1 MKERYKED
9 CPYYLEDFLVNLSII
24 KNRGDLTTD
33 EYYLDIRTFLRYIKI
48 KNKIVPSETKFENI
62 TVKDIPIELL
72 ENFTEKDAYQYMVW
86 LKDERQNGVAARAR
100 KTTSLK
106 QFYEYLANKSHL
118 IPKDNI
124 SSLEVPNVKRALPKY
139 LTLDE
144 VQTLLSSIRTKN
156 TERDYCIITLFLNC
170 GMRLSELCGININDI
185 SFENKTLRLLGK
197 GRKERI
203 IYLNDN
209 CIKAIE
215 QYLPYRKNYEMA
227 QNEKALFLS
236 SRKNRISRR
245 RVQKIIEECIF
256 AAGLKNTGVT
266 THKLRHTAATLM
278 YNNNGGDILAVKE
291 ILGHES
297 TSTTEIYTHLGS
309 DKMKNTM
316 NVMEDLLKKK
326 D

>member
-1 MKERYKED
+1 MKESYKND
-9 CPYYLEDFLVNLSII
+9 CPYYLEDFLINLSVI
-24 KNRGDLTTD
+24 KNRGDLTSS
-33 EYYLDIRTFLRYIKI
+33 EYYLDIRTFLRYLKV
-48 KNKIVPSETKFENI
+48 KNKMVPAETKFNDI
-62 TVKDIPIELL
+62 TISDVPIEMI
-72 ENFTEKDAYQYMVW
+72 ENFTEKDAYLYMVW
-86 LKDERQNGVAARAR
+86 LKDERQNGASARAR

-106 QFYEYLANKSHL
+106 QFYDYLANKAQL
-118 IPKDNI
+118 IPKDNMA
-124 SSLEVPNVKRALPKY
+124 SLEVPHVKRALPKY
-139 LTLDE
+139 LSLDE
-144 VQTLLSSIRTKN
+144 VQKLLSSIRTKN

-197 GRKERI
+197 GKKERI
-203 IYLNDN
+203 ITLNNN
-209 CIKAIE
+209 CLDAIE
-215 QYLPYRKNYEMA
+215 KYLPYRKNYEMA

-236 SRKNRISRR
+236 SRKNRLSRR
-245 RVQKIIEECIF
+245 RVQKIIEECIM

-297 TSTTEIYTHLGS
+297 TATTEIYTHLGS
-309 DKMKNTM
+309 EKMKNTM
-316 NVMEDLLKKK
+316 DVMEDLLKKK